1 MSLLGLAAIQTAAEA
16 GGNFDLVEREI
27 RSVAKRFPWVS
38 MVAIGELAIHGSS
51 IDLAEP
57 AGGPTEQRL
66 SQLAKETGLWIIP
79 GSLYESRDG
88 KIFNTTPI
96 IDSAG
101 DIVAR
106 YDKLFPFLPYEKNVS
121 SGSDYVVF
129 DAPGGAKV
137 GVVIC
142 YDVWFPEII
151 RTLCALGAE
160 VILVPTMTNTID
172 RDVELAIARANAA
185 ISQCYVVAINVAGEQ
200 GVGRSAVY
208 GPGGECIHEAGAGR
222 EILALELD
230 MQQVRN
236 ARERGWHGLG
246 QVLKSFRDMPV
257 AFPMHES
264 VAARQK
270 AMKNLG
276 ALEMPGPIQHDRPP
290 TDAATEPKPKLTII
304 KKKGPA

>member
-16 GGNFDLVEREI
+16 DGNFDLVEREI

-38 MVAIGELAIHGSS
+38 MVALGELAIHGSS

-66 SQLAKETGLWIIP
+66 SELAKETGLWIIP
-79 GSLYESRDG
+79 GSLYETRDG
-88 KIFNTTPI
+88 KVFNTTPI
-96 IDSAG
+96 FDSSG
-101 DIVAR
+101 GVVAR
-106 YDKLFPFLPYEKNVS
+106 YDKLFPFLPYEKNVTP
-121 SGSDYVVF
+121 GSDYIVF
-129 DAPGGAKV
+129 EAPGGAKV

-142 YDVWFPEII
+142 YDIWFPEVI

-200 GVGRSAVY
+200 GVGRSVVY

-236 ARERGWHGLG
+236 ARERGWNGLG
-246 QVLKSFRDMPV
+246 QVLKSFRDMP
-257 AFPMHES
+257 ATFPMHES
-264 VAARQK
+264 AAARQK

-276 ALEMPGPIQHDRPP
+276 ALEMPGRIEQGHQS
-290 TDAATEPKPKLTII
+290 TDVSTEPKPKLTII
-304 KKKGPA
+304 NKTGPA

>member
-38 MVAIGELAIHGSS
+38 MVATGELAIHGSS

-66 SQLAKETGLWIIP
+66 SQLARETGLWIVP

-96 IDSAG
+96 FDSAG
-101 DIVAR
+101 RVVAR
-106 YDKLFPFLPYEKNVS
+106 YDKMFPFLPYEMNVTP
-121 SGSDYVVF
+121 GTDYVVF
-129 DAPGGAKV
+129 EAPGGPKV

-142 YDVWFPEII
+142 YDIWFPEVI

-160 VILVPTMTNTID
+160 VIIVPTMTNTID
-172 RDVELAIARANAA
+172 RDVEVAIARANAA

-200 GVGRSAVY
+200 GVGRSVVF

-222 EILALELD
+222 EIVALELD
-230 MQQVRN
+230 MQQVSN
-236 ARERGWHGLG
+236 ARERGWNGLG
-246 QVLKSFRDMPV
+246 QVLKSFRDMPA

-264 VAARQK
+264 VSVRQK

-276 ALEMPGPIQHDRPP
+276 ALEMPGRTEPDRPLIGA
-290 TDAATEPKPKLTII
+290 TTEPKPKLAIF
-304 KKKGPA
+304 KKTGPA